1 MASPIQLAGLPTL
14 QLVQG
19 ESVSPKTQ
27 EVSSVRIRSVLSHST
42 QAIVEGALI
51 SLLVVGLMA
60 GTAFAA
66 KGGGHQTTS
75 GGGGS
80 LSVKMVTD
88 ANGNGSPNVG
98 DTISFNVSTT
108 ATDKPWVKLNCTEGG
123 SWVYTSSAGFFAAYA
138 WAPNFTLSSTMWSS
152 GAADCTATLYKVG
165 SNGKISNLASLGF
178 PVGG

>member
-1 MASPIQLAGLPTL
+1 
-14 QLVQG
+14 
-19 ESVSPKTQ
+19 
-27 EVSSVRIRSVLSHST
+27 VRIRSVFNHT
-42 QAIVEGALI
+42 AQVFAEGALL

-60 GTAFAA
+60 STAFAA
-66 KGGGHQTTS
+66 KGGQNGGTTT

-80 LSVKMVTD
+80 LSVRMVTD

-108 ATDKPWVKLNCTEGG
+108 ATDKPWVKVNCNQGG

-138 WAPNFTLSSTMWSS
+138 WAPNFTLSSTMWTS

-165 SNGKISNLASLGF
+165 SNGKISNLATRVFTVSG
-178 PVGG
+178 